1 MKQCAL
7 GIKACLCNFAVPFAV
22 IIGSH
27 NVSHSKGFDQQ
38 FFLIG
43 SCEAAEN
50 TKLII
55 RDVGKQKAGLE
66 SVYTNVNNCL
76 SKNNLHDARSS
87 TELLEFKL
95 GKLQKDLSSD
105 EFHSWKSKVDK
116 AIKAI
121 AFKEDSLVTRTIEI
135 LHTQG
140 IDQSLQFMQNDLRLH
155 GVSESKLNSLEKKIL
170 DEAPQ
175 IKQTQEREA
184 IARALKVLE
193 SRQVPDKSFDPYIV
207 KTAQRILQARED
219 SVKRIEDAKKQ
230 KVIEAQEKQE
240 KIRLEK
246 EKKEAERLVKL
257 KQEEEKKLRAEE
269 NERIKRKEAS
279 EKEKQRLAAL
289 EELRRKKLL
298 DQQVK
303 ARNDSIEAE
312 RKVQERKMEITRE
325 SQHRI
330 EESRKERERAIIQQQ
345 GAQRDSIEAARKHEA
360 VQEKEKLRLARI
372 EEVRQKQMLA
382 QQEKA
387 RKDSVLAQRKQTEAE
402 EKEAKRLSRI
412 EAVRQSQLLVKQEV
426 ARMDSIERQRKFQQE
441 QLALS
446 QKRDQEPMAVQKQPQ
461 TPLQEQHITT
471 VIHPP
476 EPQSAVIARQET
488 RSKEEPSQTV
498 VLSKSGQGTLQ
509 KLRENQK
516 WAQDLV
522 VVLYEMLDNGK
533 NREALADFKIN
544 RKFISQFVDAE
555 VFNTLE
561 QSVFQ
566 KSAQDLVI
574 VIYTL
579 VEQGNGKG
587 AMEKFKQNRKFIAQ
601 YIDKEV
607 FAALE
612 QTVVQT
618 SSSSSRGQR

>member
-38 FFLIG
+38 YFLTG

-50 TKLII
+50 TKLIV
-55 RDVGKQKAGLE
+55 RDVGKEKAGLE

-116 AIKAI
+116 AIKTI
-121 AFKEDSLVTRTIEI
+121 AFKEDSLVARTIEI

-207 KTAQRILQARED
+207 KTAQRILQARAD

-289 EELRRKKLL
+289 EELHRKKLL

-312 RKVQERKMEITRE
+312 RKVEERKTELTRE
-325 SQHRI
+325 SQRRI
-330 EESRKERERAIIQQQ
+330 EEGRKERDRAIIQLQR
-345 GAQRDSIEAARKHEA
+345 AQRDSTEAARKQEA
-360 VQEKEKLRLARI
+360 AQEKEKLRLARI

-387 RKDSVLAQRKQTEAE
+387 RKDSVLAQRKRTESE

-412 EAVRQSQLLVKQEV
+412 EAVRRNQLLVKQEI
-426 ARMDSIERQRKFQQE
+426 ARMDSAERLQE
-441 QLALS
+441 QSALS
-446 QKRDQEPMAVQKQPQ
+446 QKRNQEPVALQKQSQ
-461 TPLQEQHITT
+461 TPLQEQHLTAAIP
-471 VIHPP
+471 PP
-476 EPQSAVIARQET
+476 EPQSAVTTQQET
-488 RSKEEPSQTV
+488 QSTGEPPIPPLLLT
-498 VLSKSGQGTLQ
+498 KSGQGHLQ

-516 WAQDLV
+516 SAQDLV
-522 VVLYEMLDNGK
+522 VVLYDMLDHGK
-533 NREALADFKIN
+533 NKEALENFKFN

-561 QSVFQ
+561 QSIFQ

-574 VIYTL
+574 IIYTM
-579 VEQGNGKG
+579 VEHGKG
-587 AMEKFKQNRKFIAQ
+587 KDAAEKFKQNRKFIAQ

-618 SSSSSRGQR
+618 ASSSSRSLR

>member
-1 MKQCAL
+1 MRYHGHVRIHSSGQFHRGR
-7 GIKACLCNFAVPFAV
+7 GIKQAFFGLVINACLCNFAV
-22 IIGSH
+22 G
-27 NVSHSKGFDQQ
+27 
-38 FFLIG
+38 IG
-43 SCEAAEN
+43 SCEAAED
-50 TKLII
+50 TKLIT
-55 RDVGKQKAGLE
+55 RDVGKQKARLE
-66 SVYTNVNNCL
+66 SEYTNVNNYL
-76 SKNNLHDARSS
+76 SKNNLHEARSS

-95 GKLQKDLSSD
+95 DKLRKDFSGD
-105 EFHSWKSKVDK
+105 EFQSWKSKVDK
-116 AIKAI
+116 AIKTI

-140 IDQSLQFMQNDLRLH
+140 IDQSLQFMQNNLRLH
-155 GVSESKLNSLEKKIL
+155 GVSESKLNSVEKKIL
-170 DEAPQ
+170 DEAPE

-193 SRQVPDKSFDPYIV
+193 RGQVPDKSFDPYIV
-207 KTAQRILQARED
+207 KTAQRIILARAD
-219 SVKRIEDAKKQ
+219 SVKRIEDAKKR
-230 KVIEAQEKQE
+230 KVMEAQEKQE

-246 EKKEAERLVKL
+246 EKKEAELLVKL
-257 KQEEEKKLRAEE
+257 KQ
-269 NERIKRKEAS
+269 AS
-279 EKEKQRLAAL
+279 EKEIQRLAAL
-289 EELRRKKLL
+289 EELHRKKLL

-312 RKVQERKMEITRE
+312 RKVQERKTEITRE

-330 EESRKERERAIIQQQ
+330 EEGRKERERAIIQQQ
-345 GAQRDSIEAARKHEA
+345 GAQRDSIEAARKREA

-387 RKDSVLAQRKQTEAE
+387 RKDSVLAQRKRTESE
-402 EKEAKRLSRI
+402 EKETKRLSRI
-412 EAVRQSQLLVKQEV
+412 EAVRRSQLLVKQEI
-426 ARMDSIERQRKFQQE
+426 ARMDSAERQ
-441 QLALS
+441 
-446 QKRDQEPMAVQKQPQ
+446 
-461 TPLQEQHITT
+461 HIP
-471 VIHPP
+471 PP
-476 EPQSAVIARQET
+476 EQQSAIIPQQET
-488 RSKEEPSQTV
+488 RSKEEPPIPPL
-498 VLSKSGQGTLQ
+498 VLSKSGQGHLQ

-516 WAQDLV
+516 SAQDLV
-522 VVLYEMLDNGK
+522 VVLYDMLDHGENK
-533 NREALADFKIN
+533 EALENFKFN

-561 QSVFQ
+561 QGVFQ

-579 VEQGNGKG
+579 VEQGKGKD
-587 AMEKFKQNRKFIAQ
+587 AVEKFKQNRKFIAQ

-618 SSSSSRGQR
+618 SSGSGRNLR

>member
-1 MKQCAL
+1 MRYHGHVRIHSSGQFHRGR
-7 GIKACLCNFAVPFAV
+7 GIKQAFFGLVINACLCNFAV
-22 IIGSH
+22 G
-27 NVSHSKGFDQQ
+27 
-38 FFLIG
+38 IG
-43 SCEAAEN
+43 SCEAAED
-50 TKLII
+50 TKLIT
-55 RDVGKQKAGLE
+55 RDVGKQKARLE
-66 SVYTNVNNCL
+66 SEYTNVNNYL
-76 SKNNLHDARSS
+76 SKNNLHEARSS

-95 GKLQKDLSSD
+95 DKLRKDFSGD
-105 EFHSWKSKVDK
+105 EFQSWKSKVDK
-116 AIKAI
+116 AIKTI

-140 IDQSLQFMQNDLRLH
+140 IDQSLQFMQNNLRLH
-155 GVSESKLNSLEKKIL
+155 GVSESKLNSVEKKIL
-170 DEAPQ
+170 DEAPE

-193 SRQVPDKSFDPYIV
+193 RGQVPDKSFDPYIV
-207 KTAQRILQARED
+207 KTAQRIILARAD
-219 SVKRIEDAKKQ
+219 SVKRIEDAKKR
-230 KVIEAQEKQE
+230 KVMEAQEKQE

-246 EKKEAERLVKL
+246 EKKEAELLVKL
-257 KQEEEKKLRAEE
+257 KQEEEKKQRAEE

-279 EKEKQRLAAL
+279 EKEKQRRAAL
-289 EELRRKKLL
+289 EELHRKKLL

-330 EESRKERERAIIQQQ
+330 EEGRKERERAIIQQQ
-345 GAQRDSIEAARKHEA
+345 GAQRDSIEAARKREA

-387 RKDSVLAQRKQTEAE
+387 RKDSVLAQRKRTESE
-402 EKEAKRLSRI
+402 EKETKRLSRI
-412 EAVRQSQLLVKQEV
+412 EAVRRSQLLVKQEI
-426 ARMDSIERQRKFQQE
+426 ARMDSAERQ
-441 QLALS
+441 
-446 QKRDQEPMAVQKQPQ
+446 
-461 TPLQEQHITT
+461 HIP
-471 VIHPP
+471 PP
-476 EPQSAVIARQET
+476 EQQSAIIPQQET
-488 RSKEEPSQTV
+488 RSKEEPPIPPL
-498 VLSKSGQGTLQ
+498 VLSKSGQGHLQ

-516 WAQDLV
+516 SAQDLV
-522 VVLYEMLDNGK
+522 VVLYDMLDHGENK
-533 NREALADFKIN
+533 EALENFKFN

-561 QSVFQ
+561 QGVFQ

-579 VEQGNGKG
+579 VEQGKGKD
-587 AMEKFKQNRKFIAQ
+587 AVEKFKQNRKFIAQ

-618 SSSSSRGQR
+618 SSGSGRNMR